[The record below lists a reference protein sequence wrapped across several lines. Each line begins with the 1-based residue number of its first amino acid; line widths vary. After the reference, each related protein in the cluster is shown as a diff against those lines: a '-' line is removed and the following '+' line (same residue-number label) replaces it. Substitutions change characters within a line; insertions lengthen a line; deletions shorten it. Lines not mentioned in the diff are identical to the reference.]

1 MAIPD
6 FQAIMLPFLHLLA
19 DGKEHQHKDLIK
31 GVADHFNLSEEER
44 QELLPSQRQAIIANR
59 VGWARTHLSKAGLIK
74 SPARGIHV
82 ITPRGQASLNDTPQS
97 INMQFLMQYPE
108 YRAFRGIETPVG
120 IEPAKPAII
129 ALTPQET
136 MSSAYVELNK
146 ALTAELLETI
156 QQQTP
161 GFFEQ
166 LVLDLLLA
174 MGYGGSREDAAQ
186 VVGKSGDEGIDGI
199 IKQDRLG
206 LDIIYVQA
214 KRWKDNVGGPVVQA
228 FIGALHLRGAQ
239 RGILI
244 TTSGFSQ
251 QARELAAKAGTRV
264 ILIDGTL
271 LAQLMIEHNIGVSVV
286 NEYKIK
292 RIDSDYFSEDAG

>member
-1 MAIPD
+1 MAN
-6 FQAIMLPFLHLLA
+6 
-19 DGKEHQHKDLIK
+19 
-31 GVADHFNLSEEER
+31 HFNLTEEER
-44 QELLPSQRQAIIANR
+44 QELLPSQRQAIITNR
-59 VGWARTHLSKAGLIK
+59 VGWARTYLSKAGLVE
-74 SPARGIHV
+74 SPSRGVQV
-82 ITPRGQASLNDTPQS
+82 ITKRGLDALKSNPKTV
-97 INMQFLMQYPE
+97 NMQFLMQYPE

-286 NEYKIK
+286 NEYQIK